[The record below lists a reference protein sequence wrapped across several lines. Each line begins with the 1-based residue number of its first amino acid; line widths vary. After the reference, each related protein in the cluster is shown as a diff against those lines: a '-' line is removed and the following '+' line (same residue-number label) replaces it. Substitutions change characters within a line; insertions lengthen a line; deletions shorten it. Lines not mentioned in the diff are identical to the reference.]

1 MTSTEPDSSVGPF
14 AVKEC
19 ALVAIATGKKA
30 QSLREMVDIL
40 PTIDSGS
47 IYYHFWGALLRPRFD
62 SPEYNNDFAEWAYHS
77 LRDLTLAERL
87 AVINPTDFPDLE
99 NLRHHLIELIEQ
111 RMDEVEWLAWIP
123 VHAFQFIRSQIVVLD
138 TRKTIQE
145 PQDLVEVIR
154 TMSLT
159 SVFYHFIDARRRPP
173 ESFDDFSIWLAGF
186 GDRYK
191 ALCDQLALLDPYFNT
206 LAELREQLAELLGSH
221 LRTVSS

>member
-1 MTSTEPDSSVGPF
+1 M
-14 AVKEC
+14 
-19 ALVAIATGKKA
+19 AIATGKKA
-30 QSLREMVDIL
+30 QNLREMIDIL
-40 PTIDSGS
+40 PTIHSGS

-99 NLRHHLIELIEQ
+99 DLRHHLIELLEQ

-145 PQDLVEVIR
+145 PQELVEVIR

-173 ESFDDFSIWLAGF
+173 EGRDDFSIWLSGF
-186 GDRYK
+186 GDTYT

-206 LAELREQLAELLGSH
+206 LAELREQLADLVDSH
-221 LRTVSS
+221 FRTVSS